1 MTDYKVTNT
10 AKFPMYV
17 GDERFDPGETR
28 TVSLTDE
35 EVEQARRAFV
45 FEETSDNSE
54 EEEEPEEV
62 QEESKPETNS
72 ISEDGGDE

>member
-17 GDERFDPGETR
+17 GSERFDPGETR

-45 FEETSDNSE
+45 FEEEASGNE
-54 EEEEPEEV
+54 EEAEEPVEV
-62 QEESKPETNS
+62 QEESKPENND
-72 ISEDGGDE
+72 SEDGGDE